1 MADPK
6 APEMEER
13 PGQCAPSDATW
24 SERVESAAALLCLAG
39 PADLLSAVRDAGL
52 TLVVTEDAPA
62 VLTEDA
68 SWDAELQALVAIAS
82 TLAPLDQGARLRV
95 MRWAR
100 ARYLPNHVL
109 VQA

>member
-1 MADPK
+1 
-6 APEMEER
+6 
-13 PGQCAPSDATW
+13 
-24 SERVESAAALLCLAG
+24 LA
-39 PADLLSAVRDAGL
+39 AVRDSGL
-52 TLVVTEDAPA
+52 TLVVSEDAPP

-68 SWDAELQALVAIAS
+68 SFDAELQALVAIAS
-82 TLAPLDQGARLRV
+82 TLEPLDKEARLRV